1 MCPGACE
8 FVFYNNTFLALKI
21 KEDLIKNGTS
31 EMKDL
36 KCSYRKSPG
45 HGVRGAGCGP
55 RDSGAL
61 VLRTHVR
68 DKAMK
73 GETKWA

>member
-1 MCPGACE
+1 ME
-8 FVFYNNTFLALKI
+8 
-21 KEDLIKNGTS
+21 NGTS

-36 KCSYRKSPG
+36 KYSYRKSPG
-45 HGVRGAGCGP
+45 HGVSGTVRGAGCGL

-68 DKAMK
+68 EEAMK
-73 GETKWA
+73 GET

>member
-1 MCPGACE
+1 M
-8 FVFYNNTFLALKI
+8 
-21 KEDLIKNGTS
+21 KNDRS

-36 KCSYRKSPG
+36 KYSYRKSPG
-45 HGVRGAGCGP
+45 HGVSGLVRGAGCGP

-68 DKAMK
+68 EEAMK
-73 GETKWA
+73 GDP